1 MSRVTFYLLQQQ
13 SAQAVKKFACR
24 LTDRAWRNGMAV
36 HIHTDNDIQCETL
49 DRLLWEWRED
59 SFLPH
64 QIINSKATGAP
75 ITLGYEPPKSM
86 DDNTLLIN
94 LSNQIPAFYKNFVR
108 TCEIVD
114 QSPGPVEVLREKFR
128 AYVADGIQPET
139 HQIQG

>member
-13 SAQAVKKFACR
+13 SAQAVKQFACR
-24 LTDRAWRNGMAV
+24 LTDKALRNGMPV

-75 ITLGYEPPKSM
+75 ITLGFEQPESLH
-86 DDNTLLIN
+86 DNTLLIN
-94 LSNQIPAFYKNFVR
+94 LSNRIPGFYSNFIR

-114 QSPGPVEVLREKFR
+114 QSPGPVEILREKFK

-139 HQIQG
+139 HRI

>member
-24 LTDRAWRNGMAV
+24 LTDKAWRSGMPV

-64 QIINSKATGAP
+64 QIINSEAVIAP
-75 ITLGYEPPKSM
+75 ITLGYKPPESLHE
-86 DDNTLLIN
+86 NTLLIN
-94 LSNQIPAFYKNFVR
+94 LSSQIPNFYKNFVR

-128 AYVADGIQPET
+128 TYVADGIQPET
-139 HQIQG
+139 HQIRD